1 MFETALRYL
10 VDSDDGTESL
20 LIGGLLTL
28 LAWLLVP
35 AVLVAGYLQR
45 ILARTYAGDAAPSFD
60 DWGDLLGEGL
70 KAIAVAIAYFALP
83 ILLATAVLASLLV
96 FSVETTTVSDS
107 GVPTDPSTVVEPVA
121 NAGPDLLSAALVLG
135 GLSLAALS
143 SLAAWYV
150 LPAALARLA
159 VEGRL
164 GAAFQFRK
172 IGAVATSG
180 SYATGWLAALVVDLV
195 AGGLVGGLASI
206 PFLGW
211 ALVPFVT
218 FYAATVAFSLYGQ
231 GYRDAA
237 PTGRGGTVDG
247 DRQVAA

>member
-28 LAWLLVP
+28 LSWLLVP

-45 ILARTYAGDAAPSFD
+45 ILARTYAGDRAPSFD
-60 DWGDLLGEGL
+60 DWGDLLREGL
-70 KAIAVAIAYFALP
+70 KAIAVTLAYFALP
-83 ILLATAVLASLLV
+83 ILLLTAVLASLLIV
-96 FSVETTTVSDS
+96 SVENTVLDS
-107 GVPTDPSTVVEPVA
+107 STVTDPSTVVEPVA
-121 NAGPDLLSAALVLG
+121 NVGPDLLSVVVVLG
-135 GLSLAALS
+135 GLALAALS

-180 SYATGWLAALVVDLV
+180 SYATGWLSALVVHLV

-206 PFLGW
+206 PFVGW
-211 ALVPFVT
+211 ALVPFVA
-218 FYAATVAFSLYGQ
+218 FYANTVAFSLYGQ
-231 GYRDAA
+231 GYRDAT

-247 DRQVAA
+247 DRRVTA